1 MGRLTFDEFMKLS
14 EEERGR
20 REVELSPHDRLAV
33 RMNHWPTEEEKKEA
47 EGLTWRKVLEEGNI
61 AEKFRPFFE
70 EMAQLEEQG
79 ELEDQEEE

>member
-20 REVELSPHDRLAV
+20 REVELSPHDMVAV

-47 EGLTWRKVLEEGNI
+47 E
-61 AEKFRPFFE
+61 
-70 EMAQLEEQG
+70 
-79 ELEDQEEE
+79 